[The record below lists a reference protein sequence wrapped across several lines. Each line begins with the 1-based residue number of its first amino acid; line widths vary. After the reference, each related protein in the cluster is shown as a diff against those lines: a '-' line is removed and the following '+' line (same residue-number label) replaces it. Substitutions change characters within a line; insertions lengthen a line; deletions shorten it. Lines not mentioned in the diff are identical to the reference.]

1 MKNRLL
7 WKLLAYNTLPV
18 IAVIVLVVWFAVDKL
33 AANYFMALMKTYE
46 ISPDDIHRM
55 FVSSVHFYLIW
66 ASAGAVAVAIF
77 LSYLLTR
84 KLLRPLSQ
92 ITAITGE
99 IASGNFELRA
109 DVKTSDEVGQL
120 GRAFNDM
127 ADRLERVE
135 NLRKAM
141 VADVAHELRTPLTNL
156 RGYLE
161 ALNDE
166 VIPPSKETLAMLQAE
181 NLRLVSLV
189 DNLQKLARAEAANS
203 YLKKEELDLRELI
216 PRILD
221 LHKLNFE
228 KKRIHV
234 NTFWH
239 TDEVRLLADRDKLLQ
254 AMLNLVD
261 NCCRYTP
268 EEGEVE
274 VHVGRDDTGIYV
286 TFRNSGETIDK
297 EHLPFL
303 FERFYRLD
311 RSRSRER
318 GGAGIGLAITK
329 EIIKAHGGTV
339 TAESENATTSI
350 TITLPA
356 SF

>member
-7 WKLLAYNTLPV
+7 WKLLLYNTLPV

-33 AANYFMALMKTYE
+33 AANYFMALMKIYD

-55 FVSSVHFYLIW
+55 FISSIHFYLIW
-66 ASAGAVAVAIF
+66 AGGAAVAVAIF

-109 DVKTSDEVGQL
+109 DVTTSDEVGRL

-135 NLRKAM
+135 KLRKAM

-161 ALNDE
+161 ALNDG
-166 VIPPSKETLAMLQAE
+166 VLPPSRETLAMLQAE

-203 YLKKEELDLRELI
+203 YLKREEIELRELV

-221 LHKLNFE
+221 LHKLHFE
-228 KKRIHV
+228 KKDIVVQTLWQTEETRV
-234 NTFWH
+234 S
-239 TDEVRLLADRDKLLQ
+239 ADRDKLLQ

-268 EEGEVE
+268 EKGRVE
-274 VHVGRDDTGIYV
+274 VQVSKDQSGIHIAFV
-286 TFRNSGETIDK
+286 NSGETIDK
-297 EHLPFL
+297 EHLPLL

-311 RSRSRER
+311 RARSRER
-318 GGAGIGLAITK
+318 GGAGIGLAITR
-329 EIIKAHGGTV
+329 EIIKAHGGSVDAASEDGV
-339 TAESENATTSI
+339 TTM

-356 SF
+356 